1 MDAQKVF
8 SKPFVLV
15 LTAVFC
21 CLLWGSAFPAI
32 KTGYLLFEI
41 DGADHGS
48 QILFAGL
55 RFSLAGVLVIAF
67 ESARRRKFLLPARG
81 DLPAIGILSL
91 AQTSLHYIFFYLG
104 LSMTAGT
111 KSSVL
116 TASTVFVALIFA
128 CFLFR
133 TEKFSLLKLL
143 GCLVGFG
150 GVVLINLDGNYAS
163 FGWGDG
169 FILIAAAFGA
179 LSSVLIK
186 IFSQKSD
193 PVLLSGYQFFLGGVT
208 MIAVG
213 FALGGRLNVFPWD
226 GALLLVYLAF
236 VSAAAYTLWGIL
248 LKYNPVTR
256 VTVFN
261 FLDPV
266 AGFAL
271 SAIFLR
277 EEIDWL
283 FGVLALLLV
292 SGGILILHFAGV
304 RPEKQKETE

>member
-8 SKPFVLV
+8 SRPWVLT
-15 LTAVFC
+15 LTAVLC
-21 CLLWGSAFPAI
+21 CVLWGSAFPAI
-32 KTGYLLFEI
+32 KTGYAFFSI
-41 DGADHGS
+41 DSADHGA

-55 RFSLAGVLVIAF
+55 RFTLAGMLVIAF
-67 ESARRRKFLLPARG
+67 ECARRRKFIFPARK
-81 DLPAIGILSL
+81 DLFAVGILSL

-104 LSMTAGT
+104 LSIATGT

-116 TASTVFVALIFA
+116 TASTVFIAMIFA

-143 GCLVGFG
+143 GCLVGFS
-150 GVVLINLDGNYAS
+150 GVVLINLDGAS
-163 FGWGDG
+163 GAFSLGDG

-193 PVLLSGYQFFLGGVT
+193 PVMLSGYQFFLGGLT

-213 FALGGRLNVFPWD
+213 LALGGRLTVFPWQ
-226 GALLLVYLAF
+226 GALLLVYLSL
-236 VSAAAYTLWGIL
+236 VSAVAYTLWGIL

-266 AGFAL
+266 SGFVL
-271 SAIFLR
+271 SALILR
-277 EEIDWL
+277 EEINWL
-283 FGVLALLLV
+283 FGIIALVLV
-292 SGGILILHFAGV
+292 SAGILILHFAGV